1 MSEKTPIERL
11 EKWIDDRKGRGV
23 ILSRFT
29 SHEWE
34 VDLYGHLFLD
44 RSRVKTIE
52 PDLSAAIIAAMAQVE
67 DANHEPL

>member
-1 MSEKTPIERL
+1 MSEKTPIARL

-44 RSRVKTIE
+44 RPRVKTIE

>member
-1 MSEKTPIERL
+1 MPDLTPIERL
-11 EKWIDDRKGRGV
+11 EKWIDDRKERGV

-52 PDLSAAIIAAMAQVE
+52 PDLSAAIEKALAQVE
-67 DANHEPL
+67 EVNHEPL